1 MMNYFIH
8 LAKSKYNGVGLVG
21 DALAELELLHSEAK
35 SSWYNTITE
44 IFNSLNIDMS
54 QIFNSKS
61 IPKSF

>member
-8 LAKSKYNGVGLVG
+8 LTKFKYNGVDLVG
-21 DALAELELLHSEAK
+21 DALAELELLHSEGK
-35 SSWYNTITE
+35 SSWYKTIKE

-54 QIFNSKS
+54 KIFNSKS